1 MRLSTRARYALRM
14 MLDIAK
20 NGAAGNP
27 VSLAD
32 VAERT
37 DLSKGYLEQ
46 LAANLRS
53 HQLIRGVAGNKGG
66 YRLTRPPEAISL
78 REIIE
83 AAIGKVSILECLEEP
98 STCMRTDV
106 CECRMVYALINY
118 KITQVLDEFSLA
130 DLQNPRLRVEVQRQL
145 DGFPREERH

>member
-32 VAERT
+32 VAKRA
-37 DLSKGYLEQ
+37 DLSRGYLEQ
-46 LAANLRS
+46 LAAALRS
-53 HQLIRGVAGNKGG
+53 HQLIRGVAGKMGG
-66 YRLTRPPEAISL
+66 YWLTRPPETISL

-83 AAIGKVSILECLEEP
+83 AAIGRVSILECLEEP
-98 STCMRTDV
+98 SICMRTDD

-118 KITQVLDEFSLA
+118 RIIQVLEEFSLA

>member
-1 MRLSTRARYALRM
+1 

-66 YRLTRPPEAISL
+66 YRLTRLPEAISL